1 MRTGVGLYA
10 FFFGGD
16 YNIMIQVHNM
26 TIKQIRGL
34 LEVGTIDPDMEKCL
48 LEDTRQGVRRLMEQ
62 YAKKLERQHLLK
74 EQWERMTIHEK
85 HLQTQGYRLIAGM
98 DEVGR
103 GPLAGPVVAAAV
115 ILPHD
120 FYLPGLNDSKKVPP
134 AMRESF
140 YEVIT
145 SQAVAYS
152 VAFAGSELIDEIN
165 IYRATQKVMRE
176 CIDKLSIKPSI
187 CLVDGRKMT
196 ELGVEQLALVGGDGL
211 SISIAAA
218 SIVAKVTRDRWMS
231 EAAREYPEYGFE
243 QHAGYGTPDHLKAI
257 AEYGPSPL
265 HRKSFAGVKEWI
277 ATKS

>member
-1 MRTGVGLYA
+1 MI
-10 FFFGGD
+10 
-16 YNIMIQVHNM
+16 NIHKMS
-26 TIKQIRGL
+26 IKEIR
-34 LEVGTIDPDMEKCL
+34 DL
-48 LEDTRQGVRRLMEQ
+48 LEDGSIDAQMEECLLLDSRQGVRRLMEQ
-62 YAKKLERQHLLK
+62 YAKRMERQRQLE

-85 HLQTQGYRLIAGM
+85 QLQAKGYRLIAGM

-115 ILPHD
+115 ILPEG

-145 SQAVAYS
+145 SQAIAYT
-152 VAFAGSELIDEIN
+152 VAFAASDVIDEIN

-176 CIDKLSIKPSI
+176 CMDKLTIKPDI
-187 CLVDGRKMT
+187 CLVDGKKMT
-196 ELGVEQLALVGGDGL
+196 ELAVEQLAIVGGDGL

-218 SIVAKVTRDRWMS
+218 SIIAKVTRDRWMAQ
-231 EAAREYPEYGFE
+231 AARDYPEYGFD

-257 AEYGPSPL
+257 AKYGPSPL
-265 HRKSFAGVKEWI
+265 HRKTFAGVKEWI
-277 ATKS
+277 TTIKQ